1 MLLFYIRHGDPVYN
15 PDSLTPQ
22 GELQAQALA
31 KRLALY
37 GLDEIYTS
45 TSNRAIKT
53 AEPTAKLLNITPTAL
68 DFCNEA
74 HPWKNLTVT
83 TEEGKNT
90 WIFHDQRMRAAL
102 NSREGIALGERWY
115 DHPVFA
121 GERRFGD
128 YIKQS
133 NREIDEFIAS
143 HGYVHNRETHTYRA
157 ERPNWRRIALFAHQ
171 GFGMV
176 FLSSLLDIPY
186 SQFCFRFNFG
196 HSSMTVIRFNGDD
209 DAVVPC
215 VLQLSNDSH
224 LYREG
229 LPTKYIN
236 SIYF

>member
-1 MLLFYIRHGDPVYN
+1 MLLFYIRHGDPIYN

-45 TSNRAIKT
+45 PSTRAMKT
-53 AEPTAKLLNITPTAL
+53 AEPTARLLGLTPTVL

-74 HPWKNLTVT
+74 HPWKNLTMT
-83 TEEGKNT
+83 TEAGTRT
-90 WIFHDQRMRAAL
+90 WIFHDPRMRAAL
-102 NSREGIALGERWY
+102 NSQEGIALGARWY
-115 DHPVFA
+115 DHSVFA

-128 YIKQS
+128 YI
-133 NREIDEFIAS
+133 NRADSEIDGFIS
-143 HGYVHNRETHTYRA
+143 SLGYAHNRETHTYRA
-157 ERPNWRRIALFAHQ
+157 ERPNEKRIALFAHQ

-186 SQFCFRFNFG
+186 AQFCFRFNFG
-196 HSSMTVIRFNGDD
+196 HSSMTVIRFDGEGDS
-209 DAVVPC
+209 VVPC